1 MSKSDHYD
9 VIIVGAGPAGI
20 STALHLA
27 QIAPELI
34 SRTLI
39 LEKAVH
45 PRPKLCGGGILQD
58 GEIILRQLG
67 LDMTELPHVDASWA
81 HFDFDGKGSGMRAEE
96 KNSYAFRIIRR
107 YEFDAWLAEKA
118 KCKGFEIKEGVSVKN
133 IIPNSDSVIVETDAG
148 SFAAQVVVGAD
159 GTNGVVRRSIVPSEA
174 PHTARLLEIV
184 TPPNPQSPMIQTDS
198 YFEFRVVPQ
207 GIQGY
212 VWDFPAIEKGQPIR
226 VRGIYDSNM
235 DPSAPRAALRE
246 ALGDEF
252 KRHGYDLND
261 FKLQGHPIRW
271 FEAGSVFSAPRV
283 LLAGDAAGVDALF
296 GEGISLALGYGA
308 LAAQSIQEAFAK
320 NDFSFKDYRARVLRS
335 EMGKAL
341 NLRTWFARLFYKM
354 RSPIIQSF
362 LWHHAGMFLKWI
374 VQTFLID
381 WAKREQQKATRSA

>member
-1 MSKSDHYD
+1 MSKSDRYD

-34 SRTLI
+34 ARTLI

-45 PRPKLCGGGILQD
+45 PRPKLCGGGVLQD

-67 LDMTELPHVDASWA
+67 LDITELPHVNTSWA
-81 HFDFDGKGSGMRAEE
+81 HFDFDGTGMAMRADE

-118 KCKGFEIKEGVSVKN
+118 KGKGFEIREGVSVKN
-133 IIPNSDSVIVETDAG
+133 VIPDSEGVIVETDSG

-159 GTNGVVRRSIVPSEA
+159 GSNGVVRRSIVPREA

-184 TPPNPQSPMIQTDS
+184 TPPNPQSPNIQADS
-198 YFEFRVVPQ
+198 YFEFRVVPL

-212 VWDFPAIEKGQPIR
+212 VWDFPAIEKGQPVR
-226 VRGIYDSNM
+226 VRGIYDSNV

-252 KRHGYDLND
+252 ERHGYDLDD

-271 FEAGSVFSAPRV
+271 FDAGSMFSAPRV
-283 LLAGDAAGVDALF
+283 LLAGDAAGADALF

-320 NDFSFKDYRARVLRS
+320 NDFSFKDYRSRIRRS

-341 NLRTWFARLFYKM
+341 RLRTRFARLFYKI
-354 RSPIIQSF
+354 RSPLIQSF
-362 LWHHAGMFLKWI
+362 LWHRIVLFLKWI
-374 VQTFLID
+374 VQNFLID

>member
-27 QIAPELI
+27 QITPELI

-39 LEKAVH
+39 LEKSIH
-45 PRPKLCGGGILQD
+45 PRPKLCGGGVLQD
-58 GEIILRQLG
+58 GEFILSQLG
-67 LDMTELPHVDASWA
+67 LDITEIPHVDAIWA
-81 HFDFDGKGSGMRAEE
+81 HFDFNGKGMGMRAEE

-118 KCKGFEIKEGVSVKN
+118 KGKGFEIREGVSVKN
-133 IIPNSDSVIVETDAG
+133 VIPNSDHVIVETNAG

-159 GTNGVVRRSIVPSEA
+159 GTNSVVRRSIVPREA

-184 TPPNPQSPMIQTDS
+184 TPPNPQSPSIQTDS

-212 VWDFPAIEKGQPIR
+212 VWDFPAVEKGQPIR

-235 DPSAPRAALRE
+235 DPSAPRTALRE

-283 LLAGDAAGVDALF
+283 LLAGDAAGADALF

-308 LAAQSIQEAFAK
+308 LAAQSIQEAFTK
-320 NDFSFKDYRARVLRS
+320 NDFSLKDYRSRILRS

-341 NLRTWFARLFYKM
+341 QLRSWFARLFYKI

-362 LWHHAGMFLKWI
+362 LWHRAGMFLKWI

-381 WAKREQQKATRSA
+381 WAKREQQKATRNA

>member
-1 MSKSDHYD
+1 
-9 VIIVGAGPAGI
+9 
-20 STALHLA
+20 
-27 QIAPELI
+27 
-34 SRTLI
+34 
-39 LEKAVH
+39 
-45 PRPKLCGGGILQD
+45 
-58 GEIILRQLG
+58 
-67 LDMTELPHVDASWA
+67 
-81 HFDFDGKGSGMRAEE
+81 
-96 KNSYAFRIIRR
+96 
-107 YEFDAWLAEKA
+107 
-118 KCKGFEIKEGVSVKN
+118 
-133 IIPNSDSVIVETDAG
+133 
-148 SFAAQVVVGAD
+148 
-159 GTNGVVRRSIVPSEA
+159 VVRRSIVPSEA